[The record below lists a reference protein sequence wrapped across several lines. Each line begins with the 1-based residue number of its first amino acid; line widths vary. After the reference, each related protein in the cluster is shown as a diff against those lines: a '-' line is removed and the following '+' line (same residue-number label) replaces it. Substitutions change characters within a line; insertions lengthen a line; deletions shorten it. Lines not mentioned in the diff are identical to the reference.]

1 MTLMSVFFLFKDH
14 RSKIKMDK
22 ELDNKQQNY
31 ILVYE
36 VESYRN
42 WFLRDP
48 EPTMHFPT
56 LKYVK
61 YVLLKLK
68 FVAKM
73 LPKNILQIFPS
84 PIEFMTVSFSWS
96 SFGVNSVWLLSL
108 RTPSGMVTI
117 TWPQLFKK
125 KLFISLV
132 CFKTITWWQFHHHI
146 EPKLSFH

>member
-1 MTLMSVFFLFKDH
+1 
-14 RSKIKMDK
+14 MDK

-48 EPTMHFPT
+48 EPTMDFPT

-61 YVLLKLK
+61 YVLFKLK

-125 KLFISLV
+125 KFIFFSLFYNNNLMAVPSSHRTKTFFSLNKYCWKKSHKKV
-132 CFKTITWWQFHHHI
+132 CF
-146 EPKLSFH
+146 